1 MIKEEIEFIMNDP
14 KNPDYKIDNLFKRK
28 PKAIPERRP
37 QA

>member
-14 KNPDYKIDNLFKRK
+14 KNPDYKIGNLFKRK
-28 PKAIPERRP
+28 PKALLERKS